1 MGDKKQKEARIKKVK
16 QVLVV
21 GACVLFVILMILSG
35 TSSHW
40 LSIFTVVK
48 PGDTVVVD
56 YTFYDMSGNPF
67 LTSNQVTYTQIS
79 SKGNNILYGKPLSM
93 TAGQNLTK
101 SLLPVQIYT
110 SDSGW
115 SHSFAIFAPEYDAIG
130 GTLLGLKT
138 GDQKRILLPNASMSQ
153 FWSNDTLERNNLS
166 IDTLNIG
173 DSLAMAV
180 SDNPEGMASNTSESY
195 TRFGTIT
202 QKADDGIIIDF
213 GYPYVDISITAINP
227 TS

>member
-67 LTSNQVTYTQIS
+67 LTSNQATYTQIS

-138 GDQKRILLPNASMSQ
+138 GDQKRIQLPNASMSQ

-227 TS
+227 TG

>member
-1 MGDKKQKEARIKKVK
+1 
-16 QVLVV
+16 
-21 GACVLFVILMILSG
+21 
-35 TSSHW
+35 
-40 LSIFTVVK
+40 
-48 PGDTVVVD
+48 
-56 YTFYDMSGNPF
+56 
-67 LTSNQVTYTQIS
+67 
-79 SKGNNILYGKPLSM
+79 
-93 TAGQNLTK
+93 
-101 SLLPVQIYT
+101 
-110 SDSGW
+110 
-115 SHSFAIFAPEYDAIG
+115 
-130 GTLLGLKT
+130 
-138 GDQKRILLPNASMSQ
+138 MSQ

-166 IDTLNIG
+166 MDTLNIG